1 MTKDVKISNKAW
13 KQLKHIH
20 PDDARKILIVLKKLA
35 ETEVG
40 LDIKALVRHQYDF
53 RLRVGD
59 YRVLFD
65 KTTGTN
71 QTFYEIHEVKHR
83 REAY

>member
-1 MTKDVKISNKAW
+1 MIKDVKISSKAR

-20 PDDARKILIVLKKLA
+20 PDDARKILIALKKLA

-53 RLRVGD
+53 RLRVGN

-71 QTFYEIHEVKHR
+71 QIFYEIHEVKHR

>member
-1 MTKDVKISNKAW
+1 MTKEVKISNKAR

-20 PDDARKILIVLKKLA
+20 PDDTRKVLIALKKLA

-40 LDIKALVRHQYDF
+40 LDIKALVRHKYDF

-59 YRVLFD
+59 YRILFD
-65 KTTGTN
+65 KTAGAN
-71 QTFYEIHEVKHR
+71 QILYEIHEIKHR